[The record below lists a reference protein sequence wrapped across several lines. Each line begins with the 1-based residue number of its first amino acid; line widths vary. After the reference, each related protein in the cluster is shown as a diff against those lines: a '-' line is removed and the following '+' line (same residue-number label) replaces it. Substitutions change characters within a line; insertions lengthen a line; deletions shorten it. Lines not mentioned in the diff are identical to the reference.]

1 MVVIIQVMR
10 PCFYWTNNELVILF
24 FPTSLCGVLVF
35 GSVSHRLPP
44 TSRQPP
50 ANPLS
55 HNLSTHNL
63 LTQLVHTQL
72 VHTQLVFTQLAHT
85 QLAHTPPHTQ
95 LVHTQFVHTKLVLT
109 QLAHTQLAHTQL
121 VHTQLAHTQL
131 VHTRLAHT
139 QLNTPPPHTHNL
151 STRNLLTQNLS
162 THTQLHSHTTPL
174 THNSTHTQLNT
185 PLTHTQIAHTQLNSH
200 NLSSH
205 HTTCSHVAGVALGDI
220 YLHFAWRAWNLW
232 HWAGFGGALASQVW
246 RWALRLLAWQVWH
259 LATSIFTLRGR
270 HGVGDIYLHFA
281 WQAWHLWQWAGFGG
295 ALGSQVWRWAPR
307 LFWRG
312 RCGTWRYLSS
322 LCVAGVALMALGW
335 LWWRAWFSGVTL
347 GAAALLAWQAWHLAI
362 SIFTLRGRRGTYG
375 TGLAL
380 VARLVL
386 RCDAGRRGSFGVAGV
401 ALGDIYL
408 HFAWQAWHLWQWA
421 GFGGALGSQ
430 VWRWAPRLFWRGR
443 RGTWRYLFSL
453 CVAGVALMALG
464 WLWWRAWFSD
474 DVGAAALLAWQA
486 WHLAISIFTLRGRRG
501 TYGTGLALVARLV
514 LRWCSFWRGRRGTWR
529 FLSSLCVAGVA
540 RMALGWLR
548 WGAWGGVAAV
558 AAAAVG
564 MAGVA
569 LGDIH
574 LRFTW
579 QACYLVTTTSTSC
592 GRSGTWWHRTK
603 LSHTIFHTQLCH
615 THPIFYHTIFHTP
628 LCHTP
633 SFTHNFVTPSLSHP
647 TFTHTIFH
655 TQLCHTPSLTPLCHT
670 PSFTHHTVTHTI
682 FHTTLSQHLSRT
694 QICHTFC
701 CDTTLSHTVF
711 HTPLC
716 HTPSLSHTIFHTQ
729 LCHTP
734 SLSHTPSFT
743 HNFVTHH
750 LLPHHLSHATLSHT
764 IFYTQLCHT
773 QSFTTPSF
781 THTQL
786 CHPPSFLH
794 LLLCLSF
801 LPRPRYNI
809 CCSSL
814 EEVDLWGYPVLQ
826 FPTPWCCRWFQ
837 PSAILASWDH
847 QLKCAWGRCWVSK
860 SRTTWRSGVKRTF
873 LEVNQRQHE
882 PKDSQCH
889 ASIFR
894 HKIWNIFHSFT
905 LAGTVAG
912 KERTGAGS
920 VPCLGIRFSS
930 LRTTSVIY
938 GYSLNRKIY
947 RCIWTW
953 FQEACTCV
961 RDDHQ
966 DIVIESYFEEDVATY
981 Q

>member
-35 GSVSHRLPP
+35 GSISHRLPPPPANLPP
-44 TSRQPP
+44 TSRQP
-50 ANPLS
+50 ALTQLV
-55 HNLSTHNL
+55 HTQLAH
-63 LTQLVHTQL
+63 TQLVHTQL

-109 QLAHTQLAHTQL
+109 QLAHTQLAHTHNL
-121 VHTQLAHTQL
+121 STHNLL
-131 VHTRLAHT
+131 
-139 QLNTPPPHTHNL
+139 THNL
-151 STRNLLTQNLS
+151 STHDLLTHNS
-162 THTQLHSHTTPL
+162 THHLLTHTTCPHATCSHKTCPHTHTTPL

-347 GAAALLAWQAWHLAI
+347 CAAALLAWQAWHLAI

-408 HFAWQAWHLWQWA
+408 HFAWQAWHLWHWA

-443 RGTWRYLFSL
+443 RGTWRYLSSL

-464 WLWWRAWFSD
+464 WLWWRAWFSG

-558 AAAAVG
+558 AAAALLAWQAWHLETSTFVSRG
-564 MAGVA
+564 RRATWWQRLPLRVAGVV
-569 LGDIH
+569 LGDI
-574 LRFTW
+574 
-579 QACYLVTTTSTSC
+579 A
-592 GRSGTWWHRTK
+592 
-603 LSHTIFHTQLCH
+603 
-615 THPIFYHTIFHTP
+615 PN
-628 LCHTP
+628 CHTP
-633 SFTHNFVTPSLSHP
+633 SFTHNFVRHTPSFTTPSFTHHFVTHHLLHTTLSHP
-647 TFTHTIFH
+647 LFH
-655 TQLCHTPSLTPLCHT
+655 TQLSHTLSFTHNFVTHHLWHTTLSHTIFHT

-711 HTPLC
+711 RTPLC

-734 SLSHTPSFT
+734 SLSHTIFHTQLCHTPSFTTPSFTRNFVTHHLLHTTLSHTIFHHTIFHTHT

-750 LLPHHLSHATLSHT
+750 LSSTS
-764 IFYTQLCHT
+764 
-773 QSFTTPSF
+773 SFVFPSF
-781 THTQL
+781 PVPATTFVAHHWKKLT
-786 CHPPSFLH
+786 CGVIRSFNFRPP
-794 LLLCLSF
+794 
-801 LPRPRYNI
+801 
-809 CCSSL
+809 
-814 EEVDLWGYPVLQ
+814 D
-826 FPTPWCCRWFQ
+826 
-837 PSAILASWDH
+837 
-847 QLKCAWGRCWVSK
+847 
-860 SRTTWRSGVKRTF
+860 
-873 LEVNQRQHE
+873 
-882 PKDSQCH
+882 
-889 ASIFR
+889 
-894 HKIWNIFHSFT
+894 
-905 LAGTVAG
+905 VAG
-912 KERTGAGS
+912 GFNPRQYWRVGIINSNVLEDGAGFRS
-920 VPCLGIRFSS
+920 REQRGGQASHERSWTSMINRRTVSATHPFFDTKSGTSFIALPWQEL
-930 LRTTSVIY
+930 LRTKSAPALLGRY
-938 GYSLNRKIY
+938 L
-947 RCIWTW
+947 
-953 FQEACTCV
+953 A
-961 RDDHQ
+961 
-966 DIVIESYFEEDVATY
+966 
-981 Q
+981 